1 LELDYQEVP
10 MRKQDI
16 VDDIYQ
22 QTGLPKK
29 DIQLVVNLLLDSVRN
44 AILREERIELRGFG
58 VFEVKKRKSRV
69 GRNPKTREVINI
81 PARKVVTFKPSKLIK
96 ELKEDE

>member
-1 LELDYQEVP
+1 

-44 AILREERIELRGFG
+44 AFLREERIELRGFG

>member
-1 LELDYQEVP
+1 

-16 VDDIYQ
+16 VDEIYQ

-29 DIQLVVNLLLDSVRN
+29 DIQLVVNLFLDSVRN
-44 AILREERIELRGFG
+44 ALLREERIELRGFG
-58 VFEVKKRKSRV
+58 VFDVKQRKGRV
-69 GRNPKTREVINI
+69 GRNPKTKEIIHI
-81 PARKVVTFKPSKLIK
+81 PPRKVISFKPSKLVK

>member
-1 LELDYQEVP
+1 

-16 VDDIYQ
+16 VDEIYQ

-29 DIQLVVNLLLDSVRN
+29 DIQLVVNLFLDSLKR
-44 AILREERIELRGFG
+44 AFLREERVELRGFG
-58 VFEVKKRKSRV
+58 VFDIKLRKSRV

-81 PARKVVTFKPSKLIK
+81 PPRKVVTFKPSKLVK
-96 ELKEDE
+96 EMKEG

>member
-1 LELDYQEVP
+1 

-44 AILREERIELRGFG
+44 AFLREERVELRGFG
-58 VFEVKKRKSRV
+58 VFEVKKRKGRV

-81 PARKVVTFKPSKLIK
+81 PARKVVTFRPSKLIK

>member
-1 LELDYQEVP
+1 

-44 AILREERIELRGFG
+44 AFLREERIELRGFG
-58 VFEVKKRKSRV
+58 VFEVKNRKSRV

>member
-1 LELDYQEVP
+1 

-16 VDDIYQ
+16 VDEIYQ

-29 DIQLVVNLLLDSVRN
+29 DVQLIVNLFLDSLKR
-44 AILREERIELRGFG
+44 AFLREERVELRGFG
-58 VFEVKKRKSRV
+58 VFDIKLRKSRV

-81 PARKVVTFKPSKLIK
+81 PPRKVVTFKPSKLVK
-96 ELKEDE
+96 EMKEG

>member
-1 LELDYQEVP
+1 

-16 VDDIYQ
+16 VDEIYQ

-29 DIQLVVNLLLDSVRN
+29 DIQLVVNLFLDSVRN
-44 AILREERIELRGFG
+44 ALLREERIELRGFG
-58 VFEVKKRKSRV
+58 VFNVKQRKGRV
-69 GRNPKTREVINI
+69 GRNPKTKEIIHI
-81 PARKVVTFKPSKLIK
+81 PPRKVISFKPSKLVK